1 MSAPKQWTMRD
12 TKCGTRW
19 RSEWLLGLFFGP
31 IAWGASG
38 LAAYGQTS
46 YSADAW
52 PEIDL
57 VYRLDDRNKLI
68 GLFDQ
73 SRNRDSTGAYQA
85 EVGVTF
91 EHQFTNSF
99 WGRIG
104 YRHANATDGSAFEE
118 NRLLLE
124 QTFRVPL
131 PALVKVDFRTR
142 EDLRWLNTG
151 FSARFRERMQVQRD
165 TTIGNYTFTPYVS
178 AEVYFDTRFDQF
190 SRYRL
195 IAGTAFPLT
204 KHITFEPYY
213 AHQVDFAGSSAIVDA
228 LGLILTASF

>member
-1 MSAPKQWTMRD
+1 
-12 TKCGTRW
+12 
-19 RSEWLLGLFFGP
+19 L
-31 IAWGASG
+31 
-38 LAAYGQTS
+38 
-46 YSADAW
+46 
-52 PEIDL
+52 DL

-73 SRNRDSTGAYQA
+73 SRDRDSGGTYQA
-85 EVGVTF
+85 EAGVTF

-124 QTFRVPL
+124 QTFRISL
-131 PALVKVDFRTR
+131 PALVKADFRTR
-142 EDLRWLNTG
+142 EDFRWLNTG
-151 FSARFRERMQVQRD
+151 FSARLRERLQVQRN

-178 AEVYFDTRFDQF
+178 AEIYFDTRYGQF
-190 SRYRL
+190 ARYRL
-195 IAGTAFPLT
+195 IAGTAFPVT
-204 KHITFEPYY
+204 KHFTVEPYF
-213 AHQVDFAGSSAIVDA
+213 AHQVDFVGSSAIVDA

>member
-1 MSAPKQWTMRD
+1 MRNA
-12 TKCGTRW
+12 GP
-19 RSEWLLGLFFGP
+19 RSRFNWLLGFLLCP
-31 IAWGASG
+31 TIWGVSAF
-38 LAAYGQTS
+38 AAHGQTT
-46 YSADAW
+46 YSVDAW
-52 PEIDL
+52 PELDL
-57 VYRLDDRNKLI
+57 VYRIDDRNKLI

-73 SRNRDSTGAYQA
+73 SRDRDSGGTYQT

-91 EHQFTNSF
+91 EHQFTNSV

-104 YRHANATDGSAFEE
+104 YRHANATDGSAFWE

-131 PALVKVDFRTR
+131 PARIMADFRTR

-151 FSARFRERMQVQRD
+151 FSARLRERLQVQRD

-178 AEVYFDTRFDQF
+178 AEIYFDTRYGQF
-190 SRYRL
+190 ARYRL
-195 IAGTAFPLT
+195 IAGTAFPVT
-204 KHITFEPYY
+204 KHVTVEPYF
-213 AHQVDFAGSSAIVDA
+213 AHQVDFVGSNAIVHA

>member
-1 MSAPKQWTMRD
+1 MPNS
-12 TKCGTRW
+12 RW
-19 RSEWLLGLFFGP
+19 SSDWLLKLFLCP
-31 IAWGASG
+31 IVWGASG
-38 LAAYGQTS
+38 FGAHGQTS
-46 YSADAW
+46 YSVEAW

-57 VYRLDDRNKLI
+57 LYRFDDRNKLI

-73 SRNRDSTGAYQA
+73 NRDGDSRGAYQA

-104 YRHANATDGSAFEE
+104 YRHANAINGGAFEE

-131 PALVKVDFRTR
+131 PALVKADFRTR

-151 FSARFRERMQVQRD
+151 FSARLRERLQVQRD

-178 AEVYFDTRFDQF
+178 AEIYFDTRYGQF
-190 SRYRL
+190 ARYRL
-195 IAGTAFPLT
+195 IAGSAFPLT
-204 KHITFEPYY
+204 KHIAVEPYF
-213 AHQVDFAGSSAIVDA
+213 AHQVDFVGGNAIVDA

>member
-1 MSAPKQWTMRD
+1 MRWWSD
-12 TKCGTRW
+12 WLCISFLCVIACGLTVETAR
-19 RSEWLLGLFFGP
+19 
-31 IAWGASG
+31 A
-38 LAAYGQTS
+38 QTT
-46 YSADAW
+46 YSLDAW
-52 PEIDL
+52 PELDL

-73 SRNRDSTGAYQA
+73 SRDRDSGGTYQA

-118 NRLLLE
+118 NRLILE

-142 EDLRWLNTG
+142 EDFRWLDTG
-151 FSARFRERMQVQRD
+151 FSARLRERLQVQRD

-178 AEVYFDTRFDQF
+178 AEIYFDTRYGQF
-190 SRYRL
+190 ARYRL
-195 IAGTAFPLT
+195 IAGTAFPVT
-204 KHITFEPYY
+204 KHVTVEPYF
-213 AHQVDFAGSSAIVDA
+213 AHQVDFAGSSAVVHA

>member
-1 MSAPKQWTMRD
+1 MASKRQRN
-12 TKCGTRW
+12 
-19 RSEWLLGLFFGP
+19 WLFGLFLAP
-31 IAWGASG
+31 TVWGV
-38 LAAYGQTS
+38 AAFAAHGQTT
-46 YSADAW
+46 YSLDAW
-52 PEIDL
+52 PELDL

-73 SRNRDSTGAYQA
+73 SRDRDSGGTYQA
-85 EVGVTF
+85 EVGLTF

-131 PALVKVDFRTR
+131 PARVMADFRTR

-151 FSARFRERMQVQRD
+151 FFVRLRERIQVQRD
-165 TTIGNYTFTPYVS
+165 VVIGSYMFTPYAS
-178 AEVYFDTRFDQF
+178 AEVYFDTQYNQV

-195 IAGTAFPLT
+195 IVGVTLPIYEHFSIEPYLARQVDNAGSFTITNAIGLTLITAF
-204 KHITFEPYY
+204 
-213 AHQVDFAGSSAIVDA
+213 
-228 LGLILTASF
+228 